1 MRLDKFL
8 SNNTSASR
16 SEVRRLV
23 KAEAVRVNGV
33 LVKDAATPVED
44 SDRVELKD
52 MPVVPVGR
60 QYFMLH
66 KPAGTICANQDGSYP
81 TVLDLLAQPAN
92 AVTNRDADDS
102 ARPDSTERRP
112 LIARLD
118 ELQIAGRLDLDTTG
132 LVLITNDGQWNH
144 RVTSPGS
151 KCKKVY
157 LVSLAQ
163 PFDQN
168 TEQAFHT
175 GIQLD
180 GEKKPTL
187 PACIE
192 QLDSHQVRLTIQEGK
207 YHQVKRMFA
216 ATGNHVTALHRIA
229 IGRIALDPALQPGQ
243 FRFLT
248 EDEIASVGLNRG
260 DSL

>member
-23 KAEAVRVNGV
+23 KAEAVRVNGT
-33 LVKDAATPVED
+33 LVKDAAMQVEA
-44 SDRVELKD
+44 SDRVELHHS
-52 MPVVPVGR
+52 PVVDIGR

-66 KPAGTICANQDGSYP
+66 KPAGTICANRDGSYP
-81 TVLDLLAQPAN
+81 TVLDLLAQSDATRLD
-92 AVTNRDADDS
+92 VTR
-102 ARPDSTERRP
+102 
-112 LIARLD
+112 ID
-118 ELQIAGRLDLDTTG
+118 ELQIAGRLDVDTTG

-157 LVSLAQ
+157 LVSLARA
-163 PFDQN
+163 FDRN

-187 PACIE
+187 PAHLE
-192 QLDSHQVRLTIQEGK
+192 QLNSTQVRLTIQEGK

-229 IGRIALDPALQPGQ
+229 IGRIELDSALQPGH
-243 FRFLT
+243 FRALT
-248 EDEIASVGLNRG
+248 EDEIASVGGGLDRA
-260 DSL
+260 DIL